1 MMMQSWMGSDL
12 TNDDLVNQSSIVEDY
27 DHKIISK
34 ETIDNYECY
43 KMELV
48 PHEDAPVV
56 WGKIIMWISVNEYY
70 TLRNEYYD
78 EEGDLVNTE
87 IMSNI
92 KDVGDRKIPTKFK
105 VIPEDEEDQ
114 YTIMEFENIR
124 FNIKIEDNFFSIQ
137 NMKRIR

>member
-1 MMMQSWMGSDL
+1 MMMQAWMGSDL

-27 DHKIISK
+27 NHSIVGREKIDK
-34 ETIDNYECY
+34 YECY
-43 KMELV
+43 KIELI

-56 WGKIIMWISVNEYY
+56 WGKIYIWISVDEYY

-78 EEGDLVNTE
+78 EDNELINTE

-92 KDVGDRKIPTKFK
+92 RDVGDRKIPTRFR
-105 VIPEDEEDQ
+105 VIPADEEDY

-124 FNIKIEDNFFSIQ
+124 FNIKIQDSFFSIQ
-137 NMKRIR
+137 NMKKVR